1 MFFPHRMEFDI
12 LNEIRILR
20 IAFLVI
26 RKIETESITG
36 QKLHP
41 NIFTINNLNE
51 ISDKL
56 LAYWFKF
63 LTTCVN
69 VNLNTS
75 EFHPVLVDE
84 PNKYPSLFDKDKG
97 EESFEEEEEVVKNE
111 IIAGKIQ
118 NQKKKKNN
126 IWGNFLSRKSV
137 QQTLKIKVLKNE
149 SSQDIMMYT
158 FKSKGN
164 ILKSYLS
171 DQTKKE
177 KNFQMP
183 EYTELAKCLEK
194 IAPNLNCINIFYS
207 IY

>member
-118 NQKKKKNN
+118 NQKKKKKQHLGKFF
-126 IWGNFLSRKSV
+126 I
-137 QQTLKIKVLKNE
+137 
-149 SSQDIMMYT
+149 
-158 FKSKGN
+158 
-164 ILKSYLS
+164 
-171 DQTKKE
+171 KE
-177 KNFQMP
+177 KCATNVKDQSVK
-183 EYTELAKCLEK
+183 E
-194 IAPNLNCINIFYS
+194 
-207 IY
+207 